1 MKRQMSNWALFLCF
15 AALTGASIAAVVWL
29 YLKIANIGITVIW
42 DMVPNYIDSRH
53 YTIIMCL
60 IGGLFV
66 GIFHKFYGPYP
77 ESMADSVR
85 RVKTTGTYRYKNL
98 PVTVA
103 AAFLSLFFGGA
114 VGPESG
120 LVCLLLGLCFW
131 AMDQFGMAREKM
143 EAMIGNNPY
152 IPRGEVFREM
162 ARGLASPPSRIVYD
176 KGKIIWK
183 RSESVSAGVTAGIVG
198 LIVYILLNRLL
209 GAGLSVPHLEDTAM
223 NALDRAGAILLIAVG
238 IGAGYLFLIFKKL
251 ANLFFAKMRSKGL
264 HVLNAV
270 LGGLVLGVIG
280 TIFPMTMFSG
290 GNEIQA
296 IQYEYLGYTPYLLI
310 LIGVIKLFLTNIC
323 IESGWRG
330 GHFFPV
336 IFSGLSIGY
345 GFSVILGTSQV
356 FSVVVVTGALLGTML
371 QQPFGALVLSLIFFP
386 VRQAGWMV
394 VASFVGGCLPVPQP
408 LRINPDSKGFI
419 YNMLHRKEQKK
430 LPLK

>member
-1 MKRQMSNWALFLCF
+1 
-15 AALTGASIAAVVWL
+15 
-29 YLKIANIGITVIW
+29 
-42 DMVPNYIDSRH
+42 
-53 YTIIMCL
+53 
-60 IGGLFV
+60 
-66 GIFHKFYGPYP
+66 
-77 ESMADSVR
+77 
-85 RVKTTGTYRYKNL
+85 
-98 PVTVA
+98 
-103 AAFLSLFFGGA
+103 
-114 VGPESG
+114 
-120 LVCLLLGLCFW
+120 
-131 AMDQFGMAREKM
+131 
-143 EAMIGNNPY
+143 
-152 IPRGEVFREM
+152 
-162 ARGLASPPSRIVYD
+162 
-176 KGKIIWK
+176 
-183 RSESVSAGVTAGIVG
+183 
-198 LIVYILLNRLL
+198 
-209 GAGLSVPHLEDTAM
+209 M

-394 VASFVGGCLPVPQP
+394 VASFVGGWLPVPQP

-419 YNMLHRKEQKK
+419 YSMLHRKEQKK